1 MMEKPEKI
9 RVWYSKKTRW
19 AIWSLLWSFVI
30 VTIFSIT
37 FFMLAP
43 DWVILKLQ
51 LFNGAVS
58 IPLYGAL
65 YMAAFILI
73 WMVPIREVSFRSC
86 EAGERMEERIDGGL
100 EKMEAAAEKIDRM
113 ATKFEKH
120 SFDKT
125 EQSIDKISEALE
137 SGLLDRLEG
146 HIKVIRDRIEK
157 QTAPL
162 KINRR
167 SDAESDGSM
176 LVEAGNEGKE

>member
-1 MMEKPEKI
+1 MKKPEKI
-9 RVWYSKKTRW
+9 RDWYSKKTHW
-19 AIWSLLWSFVI
+19 AIWSLLWSFI
-30 VTIFSIT
+30 VVTVFSVV
-37 FFMLAP
+37 FFVLAP
-43 DWVILKLQ
+43 EWLILKLQ

-113 ATKFEKH
+113 AKKFEEH

-125 EQSIDKISEALE
+125 EKAIDKISEALE
-137 SGLLDRLEG
+137 SGLLDKLEN
-146 HIKVIRDRIEK
+146 HIKIIRDRIEK
-157 QTAPL
+157 NTAPL
-162 KINRR
+162 KVNRR
-167 SDAESDGSM
+167 PDGEPDGSM
-176 LVEAGNEGKE
+176 LVEAGNEEKE